1 MPLCAAAMARRL
13 VPNWAQDFQD
23 TYPVA
28 AFPGPRQLEFGLQGG
43 LPMAVS
49 IYTEIYNS
57 DSRSA
62 VESEIHGN
70 MDSALAWLK
79 CRISVN
85 PTRIGRFKSNDL
97 GDADAALFQKLG
109 GVVRV
114 Q

>member
-1 MPLCAAAMARRL
+1 
-13 VPNWAQDFQD
+13 
-23 TYPVA
+23 
-28 AFPGPRQLEFGLQGG
+28 
-43 LPMAVS
+43 
-49 IYTEIYNS
+49 
-57 DSRSA
+57 
-62 VESEIHGN
+62 